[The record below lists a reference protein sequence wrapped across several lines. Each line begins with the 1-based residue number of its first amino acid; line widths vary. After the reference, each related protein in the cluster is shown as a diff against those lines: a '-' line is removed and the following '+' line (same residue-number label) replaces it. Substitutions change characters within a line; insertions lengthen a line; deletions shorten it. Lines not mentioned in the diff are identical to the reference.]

1 MIKLAN
7 KRMAIA
13 CWATGHGVYVKDTNP
28 NETENCGAGWFHMN
42 DDGEI
47 IDEQGLKYVSEDFS
61 ADMDEYFA
69 LEPSE
74 ERK

>member
-13 CWATGHGVYVKDTNP
+13 WLAAGHRVYIENKVKDYD
-28 NETENCGAGWFHMN
+28 AGWFHMN
-42 DDGEI
+42 DNGEI
-47 IDEQGLKYVSEDFS
+47 IDERGVKYVSEDFS